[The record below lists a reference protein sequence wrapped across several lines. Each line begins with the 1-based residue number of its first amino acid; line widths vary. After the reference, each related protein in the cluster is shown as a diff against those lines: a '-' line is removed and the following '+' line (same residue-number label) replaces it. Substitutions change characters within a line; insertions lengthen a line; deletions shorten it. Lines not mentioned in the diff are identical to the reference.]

1 MIEGPVDAGEGVVAD
16 NFVIDVGG
24 VVVVV
29 GLGFV
34 DVVVV
39 VGGSYHHNGLLRR
52 RGNHLGWCGCRC
64 RRCCR
69 VNHSGVRPDVV
80 VVVP

>member
-1 MIEGPVDAGEGVVAD
+1 MIEGPVDAEEGVVAD

-34 DVVVV
+34 DVVVD
-39 VGGSYHHNGLLRR
+39 GEESYQHNGLFQRR
-52 RGNHLGWCGCRC
+52 CNHLGLCGCRC

-69 VNHSGVRPDVV
+69 VNHPVVRPDVV